1 MVRAQWR
8 RGGAFSILISKHAP
22 ATAALKQLKNHVCK
36 TSAAYLLFRQKG
48 ILTNGSDEERYK
60 LAKKDQEILGTTLA
74 EEFSETFVEE
84 DQGGAE
90 AEYPEPPGSDPAV
103 PVREPS
109 REQKDALQRIHQN
122 LGHPD
127 AATLA
132 RTLRV
137 GGAPEYLWKWAKQ
150 HCRCPACVSGA
161 RPKAPRP
168 TAVPRSYAPNAVVAV
183 DLFHM
188 PSWDNQGEKELF
200 LNMVDLGTNFQ
211 MIERIPSK
219 EAVVVWK
226 AMSRTWGRFLGWPQM
241 ILCDQGTEF
250 LGQFKDKCHEL
261 GIILHTIGDQNG
273 RCERHGALWKMLF
286 ERAKWINAP
295 ASLDEWKLLIRET
308 EAAKN
313 RLSDRSGF
321 SPAQRMLGQT
331 PRVSAEL
338 HSDSWLDPVLASNDE
353 EMIKMLKARA
363 AAQRAWAETNCST
376 VVRKALR
383 ARPRTQKQFGPGD
396 VVYVWRHRAWEGPGV
411 VIMPEGANCYV
422 NVKGRLWKVANDHVR
437 NAVSEE
443 IKGTEAVHDVFRD
456 LRERFSREGR
466 EAPVVEDLTGDPRP
480 PASERPY
487 YDPVE
492 EEGFSRGLP
501 RLRAGHDDPEP
512 PVPLPSPEPL
522 EPMRSAT
529 PEPPEPPVPQVPL
542 GPDLNNETPVPREM
556 ERESTEEP
564 EVEKHNSEGPTREDQ
579 VRDAV
584 ESANRGRRL
593 DGIPMVPPFARPSG
607 SSSGSTGP
615 GGTDSTYE
623 PVRESM
629 RQAPHPYQRPEED
642 DVFVDST
649 LF

>member
-1 MVRAQWR
+1 M
-8 RGGAFSILISKHAP
+8 LISKHAP
-22 ATAALKQLKNHVCK
+22 ATAALKQLQNHVCK
-36 TSAAYLLFRQKG
+36 TSAAYLLFRKKG

-60 LAKKDQEILGTTLA
+60 LAKKDQEILGTILA

-90 AEYPEPPGSDPAV
+90 AEYPESPGSDPAV
-103 PVREPS
+103 PVQEPS

-137 GGAPEYLWKWAKQ
+137 GGAQNTCGNGLSSIFVARRVFPGLDQ
-150 HCRCPACVSGA
+150 RLRDRPPCPD
-161 RPKAPRP
+161 
-168 TAVPRSYAPNAVVAV
+168 AVVAV

-250 LGQFKDKCHEL
+250 LGQFKDIKCHEL
-261 GIILHTIGDQNG
+261 GIILHTIGARAPNQNG

-321 SPAQRMLGQT
+321 SPPQRMLGQT

-353 EMIKMLKARA
+353 EMIKILKARA

-383 ARPRTQKQFGPGD
+383 ARPRTQRQFGPGD

-411 VIMPEGANCYV
+411 VILPEGANCYV
-422 NVKGRLWKVANDHVR
+422 NVKG
-437 NAVSEE
+437 S
-443 IKGTEAVHDVFRD
+443 
-456 LRERFSREGR
+456 
-466 EAPVVEDLTGDPRP
+466 PQLTRGLQTPRP
-480 PASERPY
+480 SAK
-487 YDPVE
+487 
-492 EEGFSRGLP
+492 
-501 RLRAGHDDPEP
+501 RLG
-512 PVPLPSPEPL
+512 V
-522 EPMRSAT
+522 
-529 PEPPEPPVPQVPL
+529 
-542 GPDLNNETPVPREM
+542 
-556 ERESTEEP
+556 
-564 EVEKHNSEGPTREDQ
+564 
-579 VRDAV
+579 
-584 ESANRGRRL
+584 
-593 DGIPMVPPFARPSG
+593 
-607 SSSGSTGP
+607 
-615 GGTDSTYE
+615 
-623 PVRESM
+623 
-629 RQAPHPYQRPEED
+629 
-642 DVFVDST
+642 
-649 LF
+649 